1 MAKFKADIK
10 FKGIKENKVFT
21 KDEEFEMT
29 VKRSEEIEKN
39 AKRDYGID
47 KVMTRLDAPEEVDS
61 DE

>member
-61 DE
+61 NE